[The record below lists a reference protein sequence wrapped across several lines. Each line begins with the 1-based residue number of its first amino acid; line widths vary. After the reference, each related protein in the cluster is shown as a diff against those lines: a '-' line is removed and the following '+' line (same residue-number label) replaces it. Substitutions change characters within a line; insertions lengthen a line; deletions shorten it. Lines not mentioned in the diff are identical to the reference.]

1 MKNAPPLSAIRYLL
15 VSRVKSRSIRRQRR
29 IRGSRSPGFEQPGEI
44 FHEAGREGTKSFSR
58 ESERE
63 KKYLPLLSLTRSLL
77 ASGMIS
83 RDVVLRISDNGP
95 LLLFFVH
102 TASITPPILSLSLS
116 LSLSVFPHFLFSIIV
131 LEFRLFPP
139 FVPLE
144 IGRHLADGDFRAAA
158 NDSRR
163 FPVESPRFSSRNGSL
178 FFPFVVQKNDS
189 NQAHTGIV
197 VILSFAPH
205 RGAIRARGENWLTL

>member
-1 MKNAPPLSAIRYLL
+1 MTWFYESQTTDLCFSSSFTRPRLHR
-15 VSRVKSRSIRRQRR
+15 RS
-29 IRGSRSPGFEQPGEI
+29 F
-44 FHEAGREGTKSFSR
+44 
-58 ESERE
+58 
-63 KKYLPLLSLTRSLL
+63 
-77 ASGMIS
+77 
-83 RDVVLRISDNGP
+83 
-95 LLLFFVH
+95 
-102 TASITPPILSLSLS
+102 LSLS